1 MSTYTR
7 RIVLWISLPVV
18 AFAVVG
24 GFLSQAATA
33 RDDFYPN
40 LRIFENVVSLIMG
53 NYVEKVDADKVMGGA
68 MHGLAESLDPDSAY
82 LTPDLVK
89 QIEAN
94 APLPAGDVGIDLTRQ
109 YYLRVIAA
117 RDGSPADRAGIRT
130 GDYIRIIGDTPTR
143 EMSVFEGMR
152 RLRGAPGSKIAIT
165 VIRGSTAD
173 PHVIEL
179 TREATPTTDVTGKVL
194 QPGIG
199 YLRIAAV
206 GARTADQAKARV
218 AELTRGGA
226 SKLIVDIRRASGGSI
241 DGGIA
246 LARLFVGNGTITSK
260 ETKGDQRQAIT
271 ASAGDGSIT
280 LPTTL
285 LIDTGT
291 SGGAELFAAA
301 LLGNKRADVI
311 GEHTI
316 GRAAEQHLVKLPDGS
331 GLWLTTARFL
341 TPDGSALHEKGIEPT
356 VAVDEPEVEFGQQPP
371 SGDPILEKAL
381 ERLGEKKAA

>member
-1 MSTYTR
+1 MSTHTR
-7 RIVLWISLPVV
+7 RLVLWISLPVV

-24 GFLSQAATA
+24 GFLSQATA
-33 RDDFYPN
+33 RDDAYPS
-40 LRIFENVVSLIMG
+40 LRMFENVVSLITG
-53 NYVEKVDADKVMGGA
+53 NYVEPVNIDKVMNGA
-68 MHGLAESLDPDSAY
+68 MHGLADSLDPDSAY

-94 APLPAGDVGIDLTRQ
+94 APLPAGDVGLDLTRQ
-109 YYLRVIAA
+109 YYLRVIAT
-117 RDGSPADRAGIRT
+117 RDGSPAERAGIRT

-152 RLRGAPGSKIAIT
+152 RLRGVPGSTVTVT
-165 VIRGSTAD
+165 VIRGSTTD

-179 TREATPTTDVTGKVL
+179 MREAIPTTDVTGKIL
-194 QPGIG
+194 QPGVG

-206 GARTADQAKARV
+206 SPRTAEQTKARV
-218 AELTRGGA
+218 AELTRAGA
-226 SKLIVDIRRASGGSI
+226 SKLIVDVRRTSGGTL

-246 LARLFVGNGTITSK
+246 LAKLFVKNGTITSK
-260 ETKGDQRQAIT
+260 ESKDNHHQVVSSDAK
-271 ASAGDGSIT
+271 DGSIT

-285 LIDTGT
+285 LVNIGT

-301 LLGNKRADVI
+301 LLGNKRADAI

-331 GLWLTTARFL
+331 GLWLTTSRYL
-341 TPDGSALHEKGIEPT
+341 TPDGSPLHEKGIEPT
-356 VAVDEPEVEFGQQPP
+356 VSVDEPEVEFGQQPP
-371 SGDPILEKAL
+371 TGDPILEKAL
-381 ERLGEKKAA
+381 EQI